1 MQDFSVDIRFPRPND
16 PNPNLVVVSG
26 SDKDRVLDAKDHLQN
41 LEEEFLQDVS
51 ENEYMN
57 QFVRD
62 PATEGKGKGTK
73 EKKSNG
79 FVVKGAPWE
88 APPDTQSN
96 EEFPSMGN
104 GISNASKPVSSAWG
118 RKHN

>member
-1 MQDFSVDIRFPRPND
+1 M
-16 PNPNLVVVSG
+16 
-26 SDKDRVLDAKDHLQN
+26 
-41 LEEEFLQDVS
+41 EEEFLQDVS
-51 ENEYMN
+51 ESEYMQ

-62 PATEGKGKGTK
+62 PKQDKGGKGSK

-88 APPDTQSN
+88 QPPDTQST

-104 GISNASKPVSSAWG
+104 GVGSGSGGVSKPVSSAWG
-118 RKHN
+118 RKHY